1 MGAWQLASIEV
12 CPLAGRRPIEEFRSC
27 RDRTAFRRTHRID
40 HGRGTIRVGS
50 VVVDDDRGDG
60 LPDAQDDP
68 GADATGRLGH
78 ERDASAEV
86 QEPRHG
92 RRSFG
97 HRGSGFGPVAV
108 TSRCGTQSSTWLK
121 PSKRTP
127 PRMQPSY
134 NERR

>member
-1 MGAWQLASIEV
+1 M
-12 CPLAGRRPIEEFRSC
+12 PRSHGSG
-27 RDRTAFRRTHRID
+27 RTHRID

-50 VVVDDDRGDG
+50 VVDDDRGDG
-60 LPDAQDDP
+60 LPDAPDDP

-86 QEPRHG
+86 QELRDG

-97 HRGSGFGPVAV
+97 QCGSGFGPVAV

-121 PSKRTP
+121 PSKR
-127 PRMQPSY
+127 PSSSSTTSKK
-134 NERR
+134 ERR

>member
-1 MGAWQLASIEV
+1 MPQCGRLATHADPRLSPSPFSSLASTSG
-12 CPLAGRRPIEEFRSC
+12 PLVGHSRTGPGERCYRRASEAAKPC
-27 RDRTAFRRTHRID
+27 
-40 HGRGTIRVGS
+40 
-50 VVVDDDRGDG
+50 
-60 LPDAQDDP
+60 DAPDDP

-86 QEPRHG
+86 QELRDG

-97 HRGSGFGPVAV
+97 HRGIGFGPVAV